1 MFYFTMLVYI
11 IIHAILFFIES
22 LKKKITVNRH
32 SIMPLHVSLD
42 VQKKIDSTDSRKLE
56 LLYDEYLQAMMMDL
70 IIKKKTE
77 EREHLIVTQL
87 STVDQEV
94 DQDTKKLIK
103 IKTRE
108 HDIIN
113 LNLVQKEIDE
123 QLVAIAKYI
132 SKI

>member
-1 MFYFTMLVYI
+1 MP
-11 IIHAILFFIES
+11 S
-22 LKKKITVNRH
+22 H
-32 SIMPLHVSLD
+32 SSVD
-42 VQKKIDSTDSRKLE
+42 AQKKIDTESRKLE

-77 EREHLIVTQL
+77 ERERLIVTQL

-113 LNLVQKEIDE
+113 LKLVQEEIDE
-123 QLVAIAKYI
+123 QLVAVEKCT

>member
-1 MFYFTMLVYI
+1 MTMFYYNYPSVTL
-11 IIHAILFFIES
+11 HAILFITEPP
-22 LKKKITVNRH
+22 KKKITVNRQ
-32 SIMPLHVSLD
+32 SIMPSHSSVD
-42 VQKKIDSTDSRKLE
+42 AQKKIDTESRKLE

-77 EREHLIVTQL
+77 ERERLIVTQL

-113 LNLVQKEIDE
+113 LKLVQEEIDE
-123 QLVAIAKYI
+123 QLVAVEKCT